1 MDLSK
6 SAYIENH
13 FSSDWFAQEYISGT
27 KYVIDVF
34 ANEMGKPQL
43 IIPRKVFE
51 TQSASAFRSQ
61 TINNND
67 LIEQCKY
74 IYSKFII
81 PGLSN
86 IEFIENENGY
96 HFIEINLRIGGSA
109 SAGIISSFNYIEQFL
124 DHFVNGNPLEGLD
137 TYMKCVAWNS
147 IISRYYEE
155 TIVLK

>member
-61 TINNND
+61 TINNNVN
-67 LIEQCKY
+67 I
-74 IYSKFII
+74 FIQ
-81 PGLSN
+81 
-86 IEFIENENGY
+86 
-96 HFIEINLRIGGSA
+96 NLLFRDYRILNS
-109 SAGIISSFNYIEQFL
+109 L
-124 DHFVNGNPLEGLD
+124 K
-137 TYMKCVAWNS
+137 MKTV
-147 IISRYYEE
+147 I
-155 TIVLK
+155 TL